1 VTNYNSGIPN
11 AEYSYGVA
19 KGRQGT
25 NAMPA
30 ELDPAITSSRKPGL
44 DPFTDY
50 LVLETRQIH
59 RTFEAS
65 PGPTVWLYRRPL
77 VQIQMAIQSLQF
89 L

>member
-50 LVLETRQIH
+50 LVLELGEYTAHLKHRPARPCGRQWIDAG
-59 RTFEAS
+59 RC
-65 PGPTVWLYRRPL
+65 RP
-77 VQIQMAIQSLQF
+77 VVS
-89 L
+89 